1 MRQRWNANLAALI
14 MGGLLL
20 AGCASHDKA
29 RQEPVALPETGY
41 EVRSPVRFS
50 PDDWPEPLFA
60 DLYLPQ
66 RPDPAP
72 AVLLVHGGGWERRS
86 REDMTWIA
94 EELAGRGFA
103 VMNIDYRFAPEY
115 TFPAQLHDLQV
126 AMRWLRQQAT
136 TYRIDPDAI
145 SAFGFSSGA
154 HLVSLLALTSDP
166 RNPLSKPHGGPGARP
181 VAVVA
186 GGIPSDLRRFDS
198 GRLIRQFLGGTE
210 QEKPE
215 IYRLASPMAH
225 VSPDAPPF
233 FLFHGNL
240 DMLVPPEQAEEFHN
254 ALLAK
259 GVHSELYLM
268 HLRGHITSF
277 LTAGNAVEQA
287 TEFLVRFGGGPS
299 HQP

>member
-1 MRQRWNANLAALI
+1 MAALI
-14 MGGLLL
+14 LGGLVL
-20 AGCASHDKA
+20 AGCASHDNA
-29 RQEPVALPETGY
+29 RQEPVALPETDF
-41 EVRSPVRFS
+41 EVRQALRFS
-50 PDDWPEPLFA
+50 PEDWPEALLA
-60 DLYLPQ
+60 DLYLPEG
-66 RPDPAP
+66 PGPAP

-103 VMNIDYRFAPEY
+103 VMNIDYRFAPAY
-115 TFPAQLHDLQV
+115 TFPAQLQDLQV
-126 AMRWLRQQAT
+126 AMRWLRVHAAD
-136 TYRIDPDAI
+136 YRIDPDAI

-154 HLVSLLALTSDP
+154 HLVSLLALTSEP
-166 RNPLSKPHGGPGARP
+166 GHPLSEPHGGPGTRP
-181 VAVVA
+181 IAVVA

-215 IYRLASPMAH
+215 TYRLASPIAH
-225 VSPDAPPF
+225 VSSDAPPF

-240 DMLVPPEQAEEFHN
+240 DMLVPPDQAEDFHK
-254 ALLAK
+254 ALLEN
-259 GVHSELYLM
+259 GVHSEFYLM

-287 TEFLVRFGGGPS
+287 TEFLARYGRRPGQRITGTG
-299 HQP
+299 H